1 MPSEVSAATGDQSA
15 EELRRELAEA
25 REQQA
30 ATAEI
35 LAAISSSPTDPR
47 GALERIAA
55 SAARLC
61 EAYDATI
68 HQVDGGF
75 LRIVAHNGP
84 LPVAGRH
91 MPLTRGRLFA
101 RAVSDRRTIHIA
113 DLQAETDEYPEGS
126 DIARRLGYHTI
137 LVVPLIRAG
146 EAIGTI
152 GIRRTEVR
160 PFSDKQIALLETF
173 AKQAVIAIENT
184 RLFEAEQAS
193 KRELQESLEY
203 QTATSEVLNVIS
215 RSPTD
220 VHPVFDTIARSS
232 LHLCAGTFSTVFRFD
247 GHLIHFAAAH
257 GMTPEA
263 VEAMHRTYPLPPG
276 LAGATTR
283 AIETGALVEIP
294 DVYAD
299 PDFEHRHVSGL
310 QNSKSLASVPMLKDG
325 RPIGAITVGQAKTG
339 RFPPRQIALLRTFA
353 DQAVIA
359 IENTRLFEEVQA
371 RTRDLTE
378 ALVESAARLCNAYDA
393 TILQV
398 FDEDLRLVAHHGQ
411 IPTSAPVGQYTP
423 TPCARVHSR
432 ACRPRTTNNSGRRHP
447 GRSGRIPREPDKSA
461 PNRLSH
467 RALRPP
473 GPRRRGNWRDLHPAR
488 RSAPVHRAA
497 D

>member
-1 MPSEVSAATGDQSA
+1 
-15 EELRRELAEA
+15 
-25 REQQA
+25 
-30 ATAEI
+30 EI
-35 LAAISSSPTDPR
+35 LRVISSSPTDVQR
-47 GALERIAA
+47 VFAEIAE
-55 SAARLC
+55 SAAYLC
-61 EAYDATI
+61 DAYDATI
-68 HQVDGGF
+68 HQVDGDL
-75 LRIVAHNGP
+75 LRLVAHHGP
-84 LPVAGRH
+84 IPVAGSW
-91 MPLTRGRLFA
+91 PLTRGRLLPG
-101 RAVSDRRTIHIA
+101 AVINRRTIHIA

-160 PFSDKQIALLETF
+160 LFSEKQVALLKTF
-173 AKQAVIAIENT
+173 ADQAVIAIENT
-184 RLFEAEQAS
+184 RLFEAEQTS

-339 RFPPRQIALLRTFA
+339 RFPPRQIELLKTFA
-353 DQAVIA
+353 DQAVMPIQ
-359 IENTRLFEEVQA
+359 NTRLFEAEQASKRELQESLEYQTATSEVLGVIS
-371 RTRDLTE
+371 RSPSDLRPVLETI
-378 ALVESAARLCNAYDA
+378 VDIAARLCEAEYAHVRLLQDGLYRFVASTRRDA
-393 TILQV
+393 
-398 FDEDLRLVAHHGQ
+398 EYLRIQLDN
-411 IPTSAPVGQYTP
+411 PT
-423 TPCARVHSR
+423 R
-432 ACRPRTTNNSGRRHP
+432 P
-447 GRSGRIPREPDKSA
+447 GRDSMTG
-461 PNRLSH
+461 
-467 RALRPP
+467 
-473 GPRRRGNWRDLHPAR
+473 
-488 RSAPVHRAA
+488 RAA
-497 D
+497 LERRTVHVSDAQQDTELTFAKRTGLSARAGLAVPLMRPGEAIGVIALFRA

>member
-263 VEAMHRTYPLPPG
+263 VEAMHRTYARRDPRRLRRSRFRAPSRVGAAEFQEPRVGAYAQGRASDRRHHGRTGQDRTLPP
-276 LAGATTR
+276 ASDRATAHLR
-283 AIETGALVEIP
+283 RP
-294 DVYAD
+294 SRD
-299 PDFEHRHVSGL
+299 RH
-310 QNSKSLASVPMLKDG
+310 
-325 RPIGAITVGQAKTG
+325 
-339 RFPPRQIALLRTFA
+339 
-353 DQAVIA
+353 
-359 IENTRLFEEVQA
+359 
-371 RTRDLTE
+371 
-378 ALVESAARLCNAYDA
+378 
-393 TILQV
+393 
-398 FDEDLRLVAHHGQ
+398 
-411 IPTSAPVGQYTP
+411 
-423 TPCARVHSR
+423 
-432 ACRPRTTNNSGRRHP
+432 
-447 GRSGRIPREPDKSA
+447 
-461 PNRLSH
+461 
-467 RALRPP
+467 
-473 GPRRRGNWRDLHPAR
+473 
-488 RSAPVHRAA
+488 
-497 D
+497 